1 MKQERFLEKG
11 EDNLF
16 LDAGRKDVDVAE
28 TVVTSQTLQT
38 FIFKLIF
45 CSTESNSK

>member
-1 MKQERFLEKG
+1 M
-11 EDNLF
+11 LF

-38 FIFKLIF
+38 FISLFFVVLKV
-45 CSTESNSK
+45 TQNR

>member
-1 MKQERFLEKG
+1 M
-11 EDNLF
+11 LF
-16 LDAGRKDVDVAE
+16 LYAKRKQMWQKGDVAE

-45 CSTESNSK
+45 L